1 MVNRR
6 AANSFIFQKKKIQSS
21 VSLAQLFQRLNN
33 VRRGCL
39 RCREVCGQ
47 LKVRF
52 LSRALFTLRKL
63 GVSLRSWRPRGLVN
77 FFLQAPTRKLARVR
91 DTRHPCLPAL
101 LLHRSFSD
109 PWTADPRPHSTVWRI
124 L

>member
-1 MVNRR
+1 M
-6 AANSFIFQKKKIQSS
+6 
-21 VSLAQLFQRLNN
+21 
-33 VRRGCL
+33 
-39 RCREVCGQ
+39 CGQ

-91 DTRHPCLPAL
+91 DTWSPASM
-101 LLHRSFSD
+101 RFCCTSPSVTCGVQIPD
-109 PWTADPRPHSTVWRI
+109 PNQQTGGFCS
-124 L
+124 